1 MIQDSTN
8 TQASTQTT
16 SNSLSRVLDGTNID
30 AARTAPKPRASRVKR
45 WGNTAK
51 PANPE
56 WIINQLILKGAVNNV
71 AGEPGVGKTRM
82 AAHLAAHIVVGEP
95 FLGRKVRQGPV
106 LYLNFD
112 DSEVLPRMW
121 TERAIRGLDK
131 ELSDVPLFYW
141 EIDEEDSNKVKKAK
155 GLLDSSVFNHVSDWI
170 AGIKDVEGSHP
181 ILIVVDTFETA
192 FPGADSNNANAVLA
206 AYEKLNQLQ
215 EAAGD
220 AAILLIDHTPKRV
233 TNESSDRGVS
243 GSQQKKA
250 RARTQHII
258 SSTQS
263 ATSANSDVVTWKV
276 DKNNAGPNVPPFAIR
291 REFCELEDADYIYAD
306 NLPRSTG
313 SPKEDKAYDH
323 LTSLVRD
330 SDGKV
335 IPRKDLLKQAI
346 QDLGTGERVIS
357 AALTKLQDDPRIS
370 THKLGGPGNP
380 LGLSWASDSSQGE
393 QDAFRASSTASN
405 NSRLARLQFTF
416 DADIYTPPQ
425 GQEHRKVVDDKP
437 NEDEGPEIIF

>member
-16 SNSLSRVLDGTNID
+16 SNSLSRVLDGTNIN

-192 FPGADSNNANAVLA
+192 FPGADSNNTNAVLA

-243 GSQQKKA
+243 GS
-250 RARTQHII
+250 
-258 SSTQS
+258 
-263 ATSANSDVVTWKV
+263 
-276 DKNNAGPNVPPFAIR
+276 
-291 REFCELEDADYIYAD
+291 
-306 NLPRSTG
+306 
-313 SPKEDKAYDH
+313 
-323 LTSLVRD
+323 
-330 SDGKV
+330 
-335 IPRKDLLKQAI
+335 
-346 QDLGTGERVIS
+346 
-357 AALTKLQDDPRIS
+357 
-370 THKLGGPGNP
+370 
-380 LGLSWASDSSQGE
+380 
-393 QDAFRASSTASN
+393 
-405 NSRLARLQFTF
+405 
-416 DADIYTPPQ
+416 
-425 GQEHRKVVDDKP
+425 
-437 NEDEGPEIIF
+437 